1 MTITRKDLDTNY
13 ANWFRN
19 VRKLEEAKAEILD
32 RLSHEPEPYEW
43 TMQDIRE

>member
-32 RLSHEPEPYEW
+32 RFSHEPELY
-43 TMQDIRE
+43 